1 MGGGGGEGREE
12 NRVREEEDV
21 KVKKEGQ
28 LEEKDKGGG
37 RGIKEVINE
46 RSGRMQEVQRL
57 KVTPSHAAKE
67 RGMRRRMD
75 GENEEGKLMH
85 AAGTGGW
92 GGGGRGAGG
101 DDPSEAGSPP
111 VG

>member
-21 KVKKEGQ
+21 KVKEGQ

-46 RSGRMQEVQRL
+46 RNGRMQEVQRL

-85 AAGTGGW
+85 AAGTGG
-92 GGGGRGAGG
+92 GGGGGAGG